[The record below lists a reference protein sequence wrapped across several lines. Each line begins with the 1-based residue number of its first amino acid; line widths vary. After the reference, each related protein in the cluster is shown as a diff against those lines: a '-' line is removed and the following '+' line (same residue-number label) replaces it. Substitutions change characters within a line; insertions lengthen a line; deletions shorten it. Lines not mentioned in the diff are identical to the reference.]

1 MEKTIQTFTRF
12 DKNFILADTKRQQLL
27 LLGTDF
33 EKALFD
39 GFKSASPNS
48 KSLLCKIY
56 DGQRQDKIK

>member
-12 DKNFILADTKRQQLL
+12 YKNLISADTKLQQLL

-39 GFKSASPNS
+39 GFNSASPNS

-56 DGQRQDKIK
+56 DGQRHDKIK